1 MHSWKFNRT
10 HDYAFI
16 ANRRIVMKAL
26 KILMLII
33 LVPIVGLLL
42 YIGWGMWQTSSQL
55 ASFKEHV
62 LERSTTPVVSA
73 AEMEALPEPVKR
85 YFAFTLPDGTNNLPG
100 YAVIKAQG
108 DFRRPLTENFQKTTA
123 EQILST
129 TRPDFVFHANTPI
142 LGPIWATAYDSFVNG
157 QMEMQAK
164 LMSAATL
171 LHFTNDTQLDEL
183 SLRRWLLEAS
193 SWPPALLP
201 SERVTW
207 EAIDD
212 NTARAVVSEYGLSA
226 SMIAKFDAS
235 GALTEMFAEE
245 DGDLT
250 TPYHGPGE
258 NVLRGDYQMK
268 GRVRIPMSLVIS
280 RAADGN
286 AYPFWKA
293 TITDIKLG
301 SGS

>member
-1 MHSWKFNRT
+1 
-10 HDYAFI
+10 
-16 ANRRIVMKAL
+16 MKAL
-26 KILMLII
+26 KILLLII

-42 YIGWGMWQTSSQL
+42 YIGWGMWQTSSEL
-55 ASFKEHV
+55 AVFKDHV
-62 LERSTTPVVSA
+62 RERSTTPEVSDA
-73 AEMEALPEPVKR
+73 AIETLPEPVKR
-85 YFAFTLPDGTNNLPG
+85 YFAFTLPDGTDNLPG
-100 YAVIKAQG
+100 YALIKAEG
-108 DFRRPLTENFQKTTA
+108 DFRRPLTENFQRTTA

-142 LGPIWATAYDSFVNG
+142 LGPIWATAYDSYVNG

-164 LMSAATL
+164 LMSAATV
-171 LHFTNDTQLDEL
+171 LHFTNDPQLDKL

-212 NTARAVVSEYGLSA
+212 NTARALVSEYGLTA
-226 SMIAKFDAS
+226 SMIAKFDET
-235 GALTEMFAEE
+235 GALTEMLAEE

-268 GRVRIPMSLVIS
+268 GKVRIPMSLVIS
-280 RAADGN
+280 RAAEGKV
-286 AYPFWKA
+286 YPFWKA
-293 TITDIKLG
+293 TVTAIEFG